1 MMNRRSSA
9 PELSSPTGVEV
20 DPELA
25 VLPRPPQKERT
36 VSLALMMLTASLAVI
51 LGAALLADV
60 RYALSSAE
68 PRDTGE
74 LASLIP
80 GPSVGN
86 RFVRGEGALDI
97 AAAVRYETIVGRELF
112 ELVPVAGNR
121 RIWVEMRVPD
131 GELGKLP
138 PPTTFVGRLVPLDS
152 AAFRIRN
159 WRVSGQLLS
168 GATGRD
174 AWVLIDGATP
184 ASLSWAVGLFGLLA
198 VFAGYNLVTIARIM
212 RRVR

>member
-1 MMNRRSSA
+1 MPCLVLACFAVPEGVRPRGPAILQCLGEKRSPGKKSWAGRFGARRRPGGAGVGRGGCYRWTSSSAMMNRRSSA

-86 RFVRGEGALDI
+86 RFVRGQGALDI
-97 AAAVRYETIVGRELF
+97 AAA
-112 ELVPVAGNR
+112 
-121 RIWVEMRVPD
+121 
-131 GELGKLP
+131 
-138 PPTTFVGRLVPLDS
+138 
-152 AAFRIRN
+152 
-159 WRVSGQLLS
+159 
-168 GATGRD
+168 
-174 AWVLIDGATP
+174 
-184 ASLSWAVGLFGLLA
+184 
-198 VFAGYNLVTIARIM
+198 
-212 RRVR
+212 